1 MPEVTRDVAGVGGL
15 GGRRYRRYV
24 AAFDWI
30 LQCVN
35 GGHNLEA
42 IAILD
47 SLICDRLA
55 SRLGYLTGRNVGVSL
70 TCRQLCT
77 QLLSQGSSTGQEE
90 VPEFREAITE
100 IRMWGNRRNV
110 ALHSTAKVFR
120 SEDSPENFAAI
131 LQSHKQDA
139 LDGIKYL
146 QAFDLLDT
154 ASRAKSGKFPAS
166 YPNAFFPE
174 RRCGQNSIS
183 ESRSINAPI
192 ADN

>member
-1 MPEVTRDVAGVGGL
+1 MPEVTRDVAGGGGL
-15 GGRRYRRYV
+15 GGRRYQRYV
-24 AAFDWI
+24 AAFDWV

-35 GGHNLEA
+35 AGHNLEA

-55 SRLGYLTGRNVGVSL
+55 SRLGHLTGRNIGVSL

-77 QLLSQGSSTGQEE
+77 QLLTQGSSTGYEE
-90 VPEFREAITE
+90 DPEFREAVTD
-100 IRMWGNRRNV
+100 IRMWGDRRNV

-120 SEDSPENFAAI
+120 SDDSPESFAAI

-146 QAFDLLDT
+146 QVFDELDT
-154 ASRAKSGKFPAS
+154 ANRAQAGKYPAS

-174 RRCGQNSIS
+174 RRGGRNACEVS
-183 ESRSINAPI
+183 ETRK
-192 ADN
+192 